1 VEAAQNCFFRDQLR
15 SARATA
21 LADAEGFHAVL
32 RVLELMGQQLGKNI
46 KGLGDYKPVLSRL
59 ASTSPLAAELPSKW
73 PGYHTEFG
81 AFYDEMRQG

>member
-32 RVLELMGQQLGKNI
+32 RVLESIGQQLGKTI
-46 KGLGDYKPVLSRL
+46 KGLGDYKPMLSRL
-59 ASTSPLAAELPSKW
+59 ASASPLAADFPCQW
-73 PGYHTEFG
+73 PGYRTATEG
-81 AFYDEMRQG
+81 VA